1 MNWIFTLLGFMAGIT
16 LFLFGMDTMGKY
28 LEKMAG
34 GTLENVLGKLTTN
47 RFLAVIFGALV
58 TAAIQSSTTTSVMV
72 VGLVNS
78 GIMKLSQAVGV
89 LMGANIGTT
98 ITSWIM
104 ALASIG
110 DEATLA
116 LQLLKPESLAG
127 LAGFI
132 GILLRMISK
141 KEKRRDIG
149 NILLGFAMLM
159 LGMTT
164 MKDAVAPLAELPSVQ
179 NLLVTFTNPLFGV
192 LAGTILTVL
201 VQSSATSV
209 AILQSFCASGAVTFG
224 AAIPIIMGQN
234 IGTCFKALISAVGAS
249 KNAKRASFVHLYF
262 NMIGTVLFL
271 ALFYIANA
279 VFKFAFV
286 DQAADTDKIALIHSM
301 FNIGTTVVL
310 FPFASLIEKLATITV
325 REEAAKSDKDTKKDF
340 KLLDTRF
347 LTTPS
352 FAIEQCKA
360 VTLNMAQLS
369 KKALFMAIDLLR
381 EYDPQKAQKVV
392 ELESE
397 VDMFEDELGAYLVK
411 VADTRLSEK
420 DSNAVTKILRC
431 IGDFERISDHALNIK
446 EVADEISTK
455 GLQFSEAAQ
464 REVAVLQK
472 AVTDIVTETVNVFET
487 EDMALAAKIEPL
499 EEVVDELHRE
509 IKARHV
515 ERLVN
520 GECTIQMGFVLS
532 DLLTNYERVSDH
544 CSNIAVAVIQMK
556 SGNSDG
562 AHSYL
567 DTVKHDTAAFSK
579 EVQLD
584 ESTYA
589 LPEKVTQ

>member
-1 MNWIFTLLGFMAGIT
+1 MSWIFTLLGFLAGIA

-34 GTLENVLGKLTTN
+34 GTLEKVLGKLTTN

-104 ALASIG
+104 ALSSIG

-164 MKDAVAPLAELPSVQ
+164 MKDAVAPLAKLPSVQ

-209 AILQSFCASGAVTFG
+209 AILQSFCVNGAVTFG

-279 VFKFAFV
+279 IFNFAFV
-286 DQAADTDKIALIHSM
+286 EQAADTDKIALIHSM

-325 REEAAKSDKDTKKDF
+325 RDEDKSDKEEKREF
-340 KLLDTRF
+340 KLLDARF
-347 LTTPS
+347 LATPS

-369 KKALFMAIDLLR
+369 KKALFLAFDLLDN
-381 EYDPQKAQKVV
+381 YDAKNAQKVV
-392 ELESE
+392 DLESK

-446 EVADEISTK
+446 EVADEINTK
-455 GLQFSEAAQ
+455 GLQFSDAAKQ
-464 REVAVLQK
+464 EIAVLQK
-472 AVTDIVTETVNVFET
+472 AVSDIVTETVSVFET
-487 EDMALAAKIEPL
+487 EDMNMAAKVEPL

-556 SGNSDG
+556 SGNSNG

-567 DTVKHDTAAFSK
+567 DTVKHDTVAFNK
-579 EVQLD
+579 EVQMD

-589 LPEKVTQ
+589 LPEK

>member
-1 MNWIFTLLGFMAGIT
+1 MDWTIILLQFLSGIA

-34 GTLENVLGKLTTN
+34 GTLEKVLGKLTTN

-98 ITSWIM
+98 ITAWIM
-104 ALASIG
+104 ALASLG
-110 DEATLA
+110 DGATAA
-116 LQLLKPESLAG
+116 LKLVTPESLAG
-127 LAGFI
+127 LFGFI
-132 GILLRMISK
+132 GIILRMVSK
-141 KEKRRDIG
+141 KERRRDIG
-149 NILLGFAMLM
+149 NILLGFCFLM

-164 MKDAVAPLAELPSVQ
+164 MKNAVQPISELKQVRQ
-179 NLLVTFTNPLFGV
+179 MIVAFNNPLFGV
-192 LAGTILTVL
+192 LAGTALTVL

-209 AILQSFCASGAVTFG
+209 VILQSFCSSGAVTFG
-224 AAIPIIMGQN
+224 AALPIIMGQN
-234 IGTCFKALISAVGAS
+234 IGTCFKALISAIGAS
-249 KNAKRASFVHLYF
+249 KSAKRASFVHLYF

-271 ALFYIANA
+271 VVFYTVN
-279 VFKFAFV
+279 AFV
-286 DQAADTDKIALIHSM
+286 HFTFIDMNTSEGDIAMIHSM
-301 FNIGTTVVL
+301 FNIATTVVL
-310 FPFASLIEKLATITV
+310 FPFAKWIEKLAIITV
-325 REEAAKSDKDTKKDF
+325 PENSKKPAKEIKKEF

-369 KKALFMAIDLLR
+369 KKALFLSFDLLKN
-381 EYDPQKAQKVV
+381 YDPVNAQKVV
-392 ELESE
+392 ELETE
-397 VDMFEDELGAYLVK
+397 VDKFEDELGAYLVK
-411 VADTRLSEK
+411 VADTRLTEK

-446 EVADEISTK
+446 EVADEIHTK
-455 GLQFSEAAQ
+455 GLKFSAAAEA
-464 REVAVLQK
+464 EIEVLQK
-472 AVTDIVTETVNVFET
+472 AVHDIVSETIRAFET
-487 EDMALAAKIEPL
+487 EDLAMATKVEPL

-520 GECTIQMGFVLS
+520 GECTIEMGFVLS

-556 SGNSDG
+556 MGNATG

-567 DTVKHDTAAFSK
+567 DTVKRDTEAFSK
-579 EVQLD
+579 EVRID
-584 ESTYA
+584 ENTYV
-589 LPEKVTQ
+589 LPAKARA

>member
-279 VFKFAFV
+279 IFNFAFV
-286 DQAADTDKIALIHSM
+286 EQAADTDKIALIHSM

-325 REEAAKSDKDTKKDF
+325 REEEKSDKETKKDF
-340 KLLDTRF
+340 KLLDARF

-369 KKALFMAIDLLR
+369 KKALFMAIDLL
-381 EYDPQKAQKVV
+381 ETYDAQKAQKVV
-392 ELESE
+392 DLESE

-411 VADTRLSEK
+411 VADARLSEK

-446 EVADEISTK
+446 EVADEINTK
-455 GLQFSEAAQ
+455 GLQFSDAAKQ
-464 REVAVLQK
+464 EIAVLQK
-472 AVTDIVTETVNVFET
+472 AVSDIVTETVSVFET
-487 EDMALAAKIEPL
+487 EDLAMAAKVEPL

-556 SGNSDG
+556 SGNSNG

-579 EVQLD
+579 EVQID

-589 LPEKVTQ
+589 LPEKVTK